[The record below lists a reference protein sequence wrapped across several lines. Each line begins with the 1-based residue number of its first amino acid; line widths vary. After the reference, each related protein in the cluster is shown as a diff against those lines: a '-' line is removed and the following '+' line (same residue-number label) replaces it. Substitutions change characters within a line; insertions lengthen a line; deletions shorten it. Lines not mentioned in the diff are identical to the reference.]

1 MIGYLIVRKTE
12 DAVSECVKFRRP
24 FLVVFLFTFFIM
36 LTTVK
41 FNDKSIFCA
50 IEINNIVSKYF
61 LPLKFCGV
69 RSQEVIPKAPF
80 FFCHI
85 LPKISRICHKLGI
98 VQSLIAV
105 CFHMYPP
112 PQSAS
117 LTAPP
122 PCGGAFSQRYEKLQS
137 LSRSS
142 GAFRS
147 FCERIGFST
156 PHATPISGSS
166 KRIERSQSGA

>member
-1 MIGYLIVRKTE
+1 MICYLIVHKAE
-12 DAVSECVKFRRP
+12 NAVSERVKLRCP
-24 FLVVFLFTFFIM
+24 FLVAFLFRFFIM
-36 LTTVK
+36 LAAVK
-41 FNDKSIFCA
+41 FNDKSMLCA
-50 IEINNIVSKYF
+50 IEISNIVSKYF
-61 LPLKFCGV
+61 LPLKFCRV
-69 RSQEVIPKAPF
+69 RSQKVIPKVPF

-98 VQSLIAV
+98 VQSLVAV
-105 CFHMYPP
+105 CFHIFPP
-112 PQSAS
+112 TQSAS
-117 LTAPP
+117 LPAPP

-166 KRIERSQSGA
+166 KRIERS